1 MSDKM
6 NFASEFPEA
15 TEMAEQVDT
24 QLPEGTVDAAEV
36 SRETYTLA
44 DGTEGSRA
52 AFIREKFLNDNLSRK
67 AISETYGFPYR
78 VVYSATVNMVNEAES
93 VGRGRATVNAVIKV
107 TADNAF
113 VNVTDEGIFVNGAA
127 FDGALEALGEL
138 TDKNRNDWIIE
149 QVAAGVSR
157 GDIAKIMDLSYG
169 VIYNITKELEGTRA
183 KHEITLEDG
192 STVSRAEYI
201 RRLYAD
207 GISRSDIVKQL
218 DVPYSVVW
226 QATKVE
232 KSEQQKY
239 QDSIE
244 TLRGYVDK
252 VADAEKYMSLLDQ
265 LADIEITEEVNKEAE
280 AGAEE

>member
-6 NFASEFPEA
+6 NFASEFPETA
-15 TEMAEQVDT
+15 EMAEQVDT
-24 QLPEGTVDAAEV
+24 QLPEGAAEAAET

-207 GISRSDIVKQL
+207 GVSRSDIVKQL

-265 LADIEITEEVNKEAE
+265 LADIEITEEVDKEAE